1 MPACPT
7 IADLPSRPADTTTVQ
22 YFYGPAVAGPGNPA
36 IKYWNNATSAWDAT
50 CTNDTGVEA
59 VLLRVTVTPPKSPS
73 YDRTLWVALRRPCR
87 VPPPPTSVPAGRS
100 RPELERDGDDESG
113 FTLVELVVATS
124 LLGILMVAFTTVIF
138 TTAKVNGETKDRLSS
153 TRASQFSSVYF
164 AKDVQSAKVSGGFT
178 ATTSGTPVAAA
189 CTSPAVMT
197 SRSLVVSYV
206 LRSTTVNGKA
216 AKELH
221 RITCEST
228 RPTVDL
234 VVARALD
241 PTFPKASDPSSY
253 ATATTTVSPP
263 SYMVTLRLHG
273 LDSSTFTLTGT
284 RRTS

>member
-1 MPACPT
+1 
-7 IADLPSRPADTTTVQ
+7 
-22 YFYGPAVAGPGNPA
+22 
-36 IKYWNNATSAWDAT
+36 
-50 CTNDTGVEA
+50 
-59 VLLRVTVTPPKSPS
+59 
-73 YDRTLWVALRRPCR
+73 
-87 VPPPPTSVPAGRS
+87 
-100 RPELERDGDDESG
+100 
-113 FTLVELVVATS
+113 
-124 LLGILMVAFTTVIF
+124 
-138 TTAKVNGETKDRLSS
+138 
-153 TRASQFSSVYF
+153 
-164 AKDVQSAKVSGGFT
+164 VSGGFT

-189 CTSPAVMT
+189 CTSPAVGPETSVANFFGDTYDPDAVMT